1 MFVTLMGRITYGLIK
16 AIHTYYN
23 IIIVFPLRRALRR
36 SESVKY
42 LIPDPVIDYI
52 KENKLYFP
60 TK

>member
-1 MFVTLMGRITYGLIK
+1 MLIE
-16 AIHTYYN
+16 
-23 IIIVFPLRRALRR
+23 IIVVPLRRALRR

-60 TK
+60 AK

>member
-1 MFVTLMGRITYGLIK
+1 M
-16 AIHTYYN
+16 HTYYN